1 MRIYANTSQRLPP
14 HRVVEQ
20 ARRAEAMG
28 YDGLHLPEAVH
39 DGLVAATLALQATT
53 RLRVATSVLVAF
65 ARSPMA
71 VAMAAY
77 DLQALSGGR
86 FELGLGAQVRGN
98 VEDRY
103 GAAWAPP
110 VERMREY
117 VGAIRATFACWQ
129 NGVPL
134 SFTGEHY
141 RLTRMQP
148 FFVPERLEGPTPPIV
163 LGAVGPRMTA
173 LAGEIADGL
182 VSHPTNSHPRYLRE
196 STQPRLVLGARR
208 AARDPAAIGLRVAP
222 ICATG
227 RDDAAVR
234 RAREEKRRSLAFLF
248 STPAYWPSLALFG
261 WQEIGERLRSLTR
274 ESRWQ
279 EMAALVTDELLD
291 TLVPTAT
298 YEALPAVLR
307 EWYGEL
313 ADVLV
318 FPMPEDPADDTL
330 AARALAGLRTSP

>member
-14 HRVVEQ
+14 RAVTEQ

-28 YDGLHLPEAVH
+28 YDGLNVPEAVH
-39 DGLVAATLALQATT
+39 DGLVAATLALQATH

-65 ARSPMA
+65 ARSPM
-71 VAMAAY
+71 VLAMAAF
-77 DLQALSGGR
+77 DLQTLSGGR

-98 VEDRY
+98 VEGRY
-103 GAAWAPP
+103 SAAWAPP
-110 VERMREY
+110 IERMREY
-117 VGAIRATFACWQ
+117 IGAIRATFACWQ
-129 NGVPL
+129 DGLPL
-134 SFTGEHY
+134 RFEGEHY

-148 FFVPERLEGPTPPIV
+148 FFVPERLEEAPTPPIV

-173 LAGEIADGL
+173 LAGEVADAL
-182 VSHPTNSHPRYLRE
+182 VTHPTNSHPRYLRE
-196 STQPRLVLGARR
+196 SIRPRLAAGAARR
-208 AARDPAAIGLRVAP
+208 ARDPAAVGLRVAP

-248 STPAYWPSLALFG
+248 STPAYWPSLSLFG
-261 WQEIGERLRSLTR
+261 WQERGERLRALTR

-279 EMAALVTDELLD
+279 EMAAVVSDEMLD
-291 TLVPTAT
+291 TFVPTAP
-298 YEALPAVLR
+298 YSELPALLR
-307 EWYGEL
+307 DWYGEL

-318 FPMPEDPADDTL
+318 FPIPDDPADDPA
-330 AARALAGLRTSP
+330 AARALEKLRA